1 MKARSAWRGILPAL
15 ILLCTACAGRPV
27 PGTAAPDRGLPPV
40 PEAHGPL
47 RISIVYP
54 DSLTRVEVEDSS
66 FVFGSLGDGAATL
79 RINGASVP
87 VAPNGAWLAWI
98 PFRGDSLV
106 TLLLEARTATD
117 SARREY
123 RIRRA
128 PRFVPPASAAL
139 WVDTTSF
146 SPVGRVWWP
155 GDRYLALSVRASEG
169 ATLLLR
175 LADGA
180 TLPLAAA
187 RVPDPAPEALRAFDR
202 DTLRLQRPLRAER
215 YRAVL
220 RGAHFGDPG
229 SLLGGGA
236 GTPGAEPVLE
246 ASKGSDTLRI
256 RWPLRLALLDTLPL
270 LAELDDDPLRR
281 GNADGI
287 SVGRAAP
294 AATYTWFFPTGTR
307 ARVSGRVNGDLRLAL
322 SSRSEA
328 WVAASEASPLPGGF
342 LGPQVIGSLTLTPRS
357 DRVIARIPVGARIPY
372 QVLEAERALS
382 VLLYGVVSD
391 LNWLRYGAEDSLVRL
406 ATSHQLAADELELRF
421 ELSAPVW
428 GYRARWEGT
437 DLLFE
442 IRRPPRID
450 PQAPLRGRTIVVD
463 PGHPPAGA
471 TGPTGWTEA
480 QANLGIGLILT
491 ELLRAEGARVLLTR
505 SDGRPL
511 ELWPRIRFA
520 DSVDAEILVSLHNN
534 ALPDGVNPF
543 SNSGSSAFYNHPRA
557 LPLARAIQQR
567 LLAHFGLRDLGV
579 ARGDLALVR
588 PTWMPAVLT
597 EGLFMMLPEQE
608 AALRN
613 PAGQRR
619 YALAVLEGLRQF
631 LAARAVGRW

>member
-1 MKARSAWRGILPAL
+1 M
-15 ILLCTACAGRPV
+15 
-27 PGTAAPDRGLPPV
+27 
-40 PEAHGPL
+40 PEVHGPL

-54 DSLTRVEVEDSS
+54 DSLARVEVEDSS

-79 RINGASVP
+79 RINGSPVP
-87 VAPNGAWLAWI
+87 VAPNGAWLAWL
-98 PFRGDSLV
+98 PFRGDSVV
-106 TLLLEARTATD
+106 TLMLEARTATD
-117 SARREY
+117 SVRREY

-128 PRFVPPASAAL
+128 PRFVPPASPAL
-139 WVDTTSF
+139 WIDTTSF
-146 SPVGRVWWP
+146 APAGRVWWP

-175 LADGA
+175 LPDGSS
-180 TLPLAAA
+180 LPLAAA
-187 RVPDPAPEALRAFDR
+187 RVPDPVPQGLRAFDR
-202 DTLRLQRPLRAER
+202 DTLHLQRPLRAER
-215 YRAVL
+215 YRGVL

-229 SLLGGGA
+229 SLLDGGGG

-246 ASKGSDTLRI
+246 ASKGADTLRV

-270 LAELDDDPLRR
+270 VAELDDDPPQR
-281 GNADGI
+281 GNTDGI
-287 SVGRAAP
+287 TVGRASP
-294 AATYTWFFPTGTR
+294 GATYTWFFPAGTR
-307 ARVSGRVNGDLRLAL
+307 ARVSGRINGDLRLAL
-322 SSRSEA
+322 SSGSEA
-328 WVAASEASPLPGGF
+328 WVAVSEASPLPGGF
-342 LGPQVIGSLTLTPRS
+342 LSPQVIGSLTLTPRS
-357 DRVIARIPVGARIPY
+357 DRVVVRIPVGARIPF
-372 QVLEAERALS
+372 QILEAERALS
-382 VLLYGVVSD
+382 VRLYGAASD
-391 LNWLRYGAEDSLVRL
+391 VNWLRYGAEDSLVRL
-406 ATSHQLAADELELRF
+406 ATSQQLAADELELRF
-421 ELSAPVW
+421 DLGAPVW
-428 GYRARWEGT
+428 GYRARWEGA

-442 IRRPPRID
+442 IRRPPPID
-450 PQAPLRGRTIVVD
+450 PQSPLRGRTIVVD

-491 ELLRAEGARVLLTR
+491 DLLRAEGARVLLTR

-511 ELWPRIRFA
+511 DLWPRIRFA

-543 SNSGSSAFYNHPRA
+543 RNSGTSAFYNHPRA

-567 LLAHFGLRDLGV
+567 LLARFGLRDLGV
-579 ARGDLALVR
+579 GRGDLALVR

-613 PAGQRR
+613 PVGQRR
-619 YALAVLEGLRQF
+619 YALAILEGLRQF